1 MEKIYV
7 LVEEL
12 ETAEGDK
19 VIIVK
24 PVDGDL
30 KAEAAPPPKEKPAPV
45 YNIHYH
51 NSKEEDRMWYL
62 PF

>member
-30 KAEAAPPPKEKPAPV
+30 KAEAAPQPKEEPAPV

-51 NSKEEDRMWYL
+51 NSKKEARMWYL